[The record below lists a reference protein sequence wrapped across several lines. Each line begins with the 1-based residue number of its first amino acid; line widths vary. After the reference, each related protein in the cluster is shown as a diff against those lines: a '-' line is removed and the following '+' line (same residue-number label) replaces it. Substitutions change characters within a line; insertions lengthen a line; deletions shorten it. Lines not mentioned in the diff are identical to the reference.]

1 MSRFSLNTIMN
12 SSIKKNPAMQKLV
25 AFVKHDFLQAHYES
39 LLLVI
44 IIVLLSLAIF
54 KPEIQLKQG
63 VKNYLLLADVSQSM
77 NAEDVNIG
85 AKTTNRMAYTQH
97 LMKKV
102 VADAECG
109 TYFSLGVF
117 AAENVALLLMPLEV
131 CKNYDEITDSIDHL
145 EWRMAWRGNS
155 RLSFGIKT
163 AETMMDHLNMP
174 ARMLFFTDGDEAPK
188 VNAINKLDLSRL
200 QIGKNLLL
208 VGVGGNKPVAVPRH
222 NSSNKW
228 VGYWSSDT
236 KENSAGAIGVSYS
249 DTSIDEPDP
258 TVAFAEY
265 DRYLSQLDA
274 EYLKKIAVE
283 VKGTYM
289 KGTDSSAFYDH
300 VRNLK
305 PVASTVTAYSM
316 RWTYLSLGLLLILLT
331 YLPNLVLL
339 GKQVLRKYS
348 AQ

>member
-1 MSRFSLNTIMN
+1 M
-12 SSIKKNPAMQKLV
+12 KKLAE
-25 AFVKHDFLQAHYES
+25 FLQSHYES
-39 LLLVI
+39 LLL
-44 IIVLLSLAIF
+44 LAIITLLALALF
-54 KPEIQLKQG
+54 KPEIQLKQS

-85 AKTTNRMAYTQH
+85 AKTTNRMEYTKH
-97 LMKKV
+97 LMKKL

-109 TYFSLGVF
+109 THFSLGVF

-131 CKNYDEITDSIDHL
+131 CNNYDEIIDSVDHL

-163 AETMMDHLNMP
+163 AETMMDYLNMP

-208 VGVGGNKPVAVPRH
+208 IGVGGNQPVAVPRY

-258 TVAFAEY
+258 IVAFAEY

-274 EYLKKIAVE
+274 EYLRKVAVE
-283 VKGTYM
+283 VKGTYVEG
-289 KGTDSSAFYDH
+289 KDSSEFYEYVH
-300 VRNLK
+300 NQK
-305 PVASTVTAYSM
+305 PVASIVTAYSM
-316 RWTYLSLGLLLILLT
+316 RWIYLSLGLLLIILT
-331 YLPNLVLL
+331 YLPNLVSLS
-339 GKQVLRKYS
+339 KQVVRKYS
-348 AQ
+348 VQ